1 MSRKRVG
8 LAKLIELTTLTALV
22 AAHILFA
29 GEAMSKT
36 ECDPLNVAEAYI
48 AKQFPAFDSSG
59 LKRIISQKGGLWQ
72 LTYELP
78 AGMLGGAPIVTV
90 DMRTCKVVSA
100 VHTQ

>member
-1 MSRKRVG
+1 
-8 LAKLIELTTLTALV
+8 
-22 AAHILFA
+22 
-29 GEAMSKT
+29 MSKT
-36 ECDPLNVAEAYI
+36 ECEPLNVAEAYI

-59 LKRIISQKGGLWQ
+59 LKRIVSQKADLWQ

-78 AGMLGGAPIVTV
+78 AGMLGGVPIVTI